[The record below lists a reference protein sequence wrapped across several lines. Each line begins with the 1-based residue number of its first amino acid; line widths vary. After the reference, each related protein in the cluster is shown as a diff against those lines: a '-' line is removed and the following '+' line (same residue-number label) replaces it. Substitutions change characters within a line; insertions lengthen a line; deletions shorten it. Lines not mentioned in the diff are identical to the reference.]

1 MLEALLGPSR
11 SGWLDYLG
19 RGPGLAG
26 RGEGGV
32 KGSITYILSLA
43 AFALLQLNSCD
54 RDHMIRPP
62 EP

>member
-32 KGSITYILSLA
+32 KGSSRLLA
-43 AFALLQLNSCD
+43 QEAASY
-54 RDHMIRPP
+54 
-62 EP
+62 